1 MAAPHTSQQAY
12 IDNFNA
18 RDYLQTSYAPGKGI
32 LFGEWI
38 EFATR
43 NLHETFTTGG
53 VRGETLL
60 DFGTGASIYQ
70 LLSACEVFDKIIV
83 SDLLEQN
90 RAEFQKWL
98 NKDPDAFDWTPI
110 IKRVCELEGN
120 RKDSEKKAEK
130 LRSKVKQV
138 LKCDA
143 LKRNP
148 YEPVIVPPADCLLV
162 CLCLETPCKDMK
174 SYCNVLKNFKDLLK
188 PEGQILTLGTLNGTY
203 YHAGKKRFSL
213 LSSKK
218 EELEM
223 AFKEAGYIIKKAV
236 YTPRVDKSKIDVS
249 YFEGHYFI
257 HAHKPK

>member
-43 NLHETFTTGG
+43 NLHETFTT
-53 VRGETLL
+53 
-60 DFGTGASIYQ
+60 
-70 LLSACEVFDKIIV
+70 
-83 SDLLEQN
+83 DLLEQN

-120 RKDSEKKAEK
+120 REDSEKKAEK
-130 LRSKVKQV
+130 LRSKVTQV
-138 LKCDA
+138 MKCDA

-148 YEPVIVPPADCLLV
+148 YDPVIVPPADCLLV

-174 SYCNVLKNFKDLLK
+174 SYCNVVKNFKDLLK
-188 PEGQILTLGTLNGTY
+188 PEGQILILGTLNGTY
-203 YHAGKKRFSL
+203 YHAGKKRFSV

-218 EELEM
+218 EALEM
-223 AFKEAGYIIKKAV
+223 AFKEAGYIIEKAV
-236 YTPRVDKSKIDVS
+236 YTSRADKSKIDVTD
-249 YFEGHYFI
+249 YEGHYFI

>member
-1 MAAPHTSQQAY
+1 MAAPHISQQAY
-12 IDNFNA
+12 IDNFNS

-43 NLHETFTTGG
+43 NLHETFTT
-53 VRGETLL
+53 
-60 DFGTGASIYQ
+60 
-70 LLSACEVFDKIIV
+70 
-83 SDLLEQN
+83 DLLEQN

-120 RKDSEKKAEK
+120 REDSEKKAEK
-130 LRSKVKQV
+130 LRSKVTQV
-138 LKCDA
+138 MKCDA

-148 YEPVIVPPADCLLV
+148 YDPVIVPPADCLLV

-174 SYCNVLKNFKDLLK
+174 SYCNVVKNFKDLLK

-223 AFKEAGYIIKKAV
+223 AFKEAGYIIEKAV
-236 YTPRVDKSKIDVS
+236 YTPRADKSKIDVTD
-249 YFEGHYFI
+249 YEGHYFI

>member
-1 MAAPHTSQQAY
+1 MTAPHTSAQAY

-53 VRGETLL
+53 VRGDTLL
-60 DFGTGASIYQ
+60 DFGTGASIYH

-90 RAEFQKWL
+90 RAEFKKWL

-120 RKDSEKKAEK
+120 REDSEKKAEK
-130 LRSKVKQV
+130 LRILEPPSDCDQCELPFIKHSSLWLLEV
-138 LKCDA
+138 LQSSD
-143 LKRNP
+143 
-148 YEPVIVPPADCLLV
+148 
-162 CLCLETPCKDMK
+162 
-174 SYCNVLKNFKDLLK
+174 
-188 PEGQILTLGTLNGTY
+188 TY
-203 YHAGKKRFSL
+203 LRKMRTTSL
-213 LSSKK
+213 LF
-218 EELEM
+218 
-223 AFKEAGYIIKKAV
+223 AQY
-236 YTPRVDKSKIDVS
+236 
-249 YFEGHYFI
+249 
-257 HAHKPK
+257 

>member
-1 MAAPHTSQQAY
+1 MAAPQNSQQAY

-18 RDYLQTSYAPGKGI
+18 RDYLQTSYAPGKGVLI
-32 LFGEWI
+32 GEWVN
-38 EFATR
+38 FATR
-43 NLHETFTTGG
+43 NLHETFTT
-53 VRGETLL
+53 
-60 DFGTGASIYQ
+60 
-70 LLSACEVFDKIIV
+70 ACEVFDKIIV
-83 SDLLEQN
+83 SDFLEQN

-98 NKDPDAFDWTPI
+98 NKDPDAFDWTPV
-110 IKRVCELEGN
+110 IKRAC
-120 RKDSEKKAEK
+120 EKKAEK
-130 LRSKVKQV
+130 LRNKVKEV

-148 YEPVIVPPADCLLV
+148 YDPVIVPPADCLLV

-174 SYCNVLKNFKDLLK
+174 SYCNVLKNFKHLLK
-188 PEGQILTLGTLNGTY
+188 PESQIIILGTLNGTY
-203 YHAGKKRFSL
+203 YHAGKNRFSL

-236 YTPRVDKSKIDVS
+236 YAPRTDKSKMDVTN
-249 YFEGHYFI
+249 YEGYYFI